1 MKEELLKRTMSTYKR
16 LNTWSHGIPDVL
28 ACTVDR
34 FNNGRGSQAAAGM
47 AYYFI
52 FSLFPLL
59 LLLISLGSIV
69 LTRHDV
75 QQVVADFVSQA
86 VPNSQQVVLDN
97 IELVLAASG
106 TVSIVSAISL
116 LWSASG
122 MFSALSYSVNLMWP
136 DADWGS
142 FLSQRLAGLAF
153 VGLLFVILVASTI
166 ASSLFNLVIR
176 FGEEQGMDRVVHF
189 SSTLW
194 WIMSDLGPW
203 LLRFLVFFVLYRWI
217 PTAHVKARAALIG
230 AIVATV
236 GWDVTTTIFAWFL
249 SSGLINYSVIYGSL
263 GAILGLLFW
272 MYLGSMVIFFGAA
285 LTSAIDEPPEHPP
298 SSQSSEAL
306 STLI

>member
-1 MKEELLKRTMSTYKR
+1 VKERLLKRIMSTYKR
-16 LNTWSHGIPDVL
+16 LNTWSHGALDVL
-28 ACTVDR
+28 VCTIDR
-34 FNNGRGSQAAAGM
+34 FNSGRGSQAAASM
-47 AYYFI
+47 AYYFM

-59 LLLISLGSIV
+59 LLFISIGSIV
-69 LTRHDV
+69 LSRHDV
-75 QQVVADFVSQA
+75 QQIVTEVIAQA
-86 VPNSQQVVLDN
+86 IPNSQEVVLDN

-106 TVSIVSAISL
+106 TVTAISAISL

-142 FLSQRLAGLAF
+142 YLSQRLAGLAF
-153 VGLLFVILVASTI
+153 VGLLFAILVASTI
-166 ASSLFNLVIR
+166 ASSLFNLAIQL
-176 FGEEQGMDRVVHF
+176 GEEQGMDRVVHF

-203 LLRFLVFFVLYRWI
+203 ALRFLVFFILYRWI

-236 GWDVTTTIFAWFL
+236 GWDLTTTVFAWFL

-263 GAILGLLFW
+263 GAIVGLLFW

-285 LTSAIDEPPEHPP
+285 LTSALDKPPEQPL

-306 STLI
+306 NTSF